1 MDCFLLELAMLEPKD
16 LTHQSTDQSLDQE
29 TISVYDNQAESYAK
43 LAKDTPN
50 ERLLSFIKHLDKNA
64 FVLDLGCGPADASAT
79 MRSHGLRVDPVDASI
94 EMVRLAN
101 KSYDINARQAT
112 FTEID
117 SVDLYD
123 AVWASF
129 SLLHAPRPEFPE
141 ILRSLYLAL
150 KLSNTTGNIGWLH
163 LAMKLGEGE
172 ARDKLGRF
180 YTYYSQ
186 EELSDYLT
194 NAGFTIDS
202 FKTGEAMSL
211 AGEVEPWI
219 MFLCQKI
226 K

>member
-1 MDCFLLELAMLEPKD
+1 MLEPKN
-16 LTHQSTDQSLDQE
+16 QADQKVDQE
-29 TISVYDNQAESYAK
+29 TIFVYDNQAESYAK
-43 LAKDTPN
+43 LSKDAPQKTLLN
-50 ERLLSFIKHLDKNA
+50 FINRLDQNA
-64 FVLDLGCGPADASAT
+64 YVLDLGCGPADASAT

-117 SVDLYD
+117 SMDLYD

-129 SLLHAPRPEFPE
+129 SLLHAPRTEFPD

-150 KLSNTTGNIGWLH
+150 KTSTTTSNVGWLH
-163 LAMKLGEGE
+163 LAMKLGKGD